1 MENPGRER
9 ATATV
14 AKHIEGMA
22 DLEPKLTILT
32 VTATRH
38 AEVAKQVLS
47 PEGDGALASKLGHHL
62 LADSLKSWVS
72 EDLFCN
78 SPTHPTVRE
87 LTKAA
92 LECVDWLALAD
103 RCFAEL
109 AKRNSVRKAA

>member
-1 MENPGRER
+1 
-9 ATATV
+9 
-14 AKHIEGMA
+14 MA

-38 AEVAKQVLS
+38 SEVVKHVLS
-47 PEGDGALASKLGHHL
+47 QAGNTGLVSKLGHHL
-62 LADSLKSWVS
+62 LADSLKNWVS
-72 EDLFCN
+72 EDLSCS
-78 SPTHPTVRE
+78 SPSHPTVRE

-109 AKRNSVRKAA
+109 AKRNSGRKAA